1 MSIYGIKVNGFED
14 PIFGF
19 EDPIFGFEDPIF
31 GYKEGEL
38 KASLSN
44 FMGKKVPANLKQDGN
59 VLHMQV
65 AKLDKPVRLVPEN
78 KDKAEGLYKLFAKG
92 ADVTFTVEEGGS
104 RRDVA
109 ATIVLIGK

>member
-38 KASLSN
+38 KASLSD
-44 FMGKKVPANLKQDGN
+44 FIGKKVAANLKQDGN

-78 KDKAEGLYKLFAKG
+78 KDTAAGLYKLFTKG
-92 ADVTFTVEEGGS
+92 AQVAFTVEEGGS
-104 RRDVA
+104 HRDVA
-109 ATIVLIGK
+109 MIIVLIGK